1 MVKNANEANKPE
13 GKSPNKKEKK
23 KQFMVPK
30 ATLRGIERS
39 QILTQNPEWDK
50 TKQKCHSWVQKK
62 SGLNSTRERITI
74 MKILERWQ
82 GTEEKTCL
90 INVTLEGEKLPTR
103 CEKIPQRS
111 WGNTKDVTCQ

>member
-50 TKQKCHSWVQKK
+50 TKPVSYTH
-62 SGLNSTRERITI
+62 L
-74 MKILERWQ
+74 
-82 GTEEKTCL
+82 
-90 INVTLEGEKLPTR
+90 KLPT
-103 CEKIPQRS
+103 ILL
-111 WGNTKDVTCQ
+111 V